1 MSEFYQPGLDVGLQ
15 TSGYLPHG
23 LISPARA
30 RAFVEPTVFYVS
42 SSCNVFY
49 TTPVLSTDMET
60 TGINHIIYPKEQSF
74 RRTALLE
81 GGFIPDGL
89 VCKIFTFFFFFKF
102 CLCSSRQ
109 WK

>member
-1 MSEFYQPGLDVGLQ
+1 MGLQ

-23 LISPARA
+23 LISPAGA
-30 RAFVEPTVFYVS
+30 WAFVEPTGVCVS

-49 TTPVLSTDMET
+49 TLPVLSTDMKT

-89 VCKIFTFFFFFKF
+89 FCKIFTFFFF
-102 CLCSSRQ
+102 
-109 WK
+109 